1 MHDSFLNLFEKTF
14 HWIKE
19 SNYGSPWLCKNRFF
33 KKWKVIFCWNRNW
46 WQYDSFSETEFTGDF
61 SLSSIEYPQDETI
74 SKYEGSVKNGVPWGK
89 GTLTYRNGDIY
100 LGEFE
105 NGEKNGFGLK
115 IFAEDDE
122 DEAQQNLENLLK
134 MIKDKE
140 MEP

>member
-1 MHDSFLNLFEKTF
+1 MK
-14 HWIKE
+14 
-19 SNYGSPWLCKNRFF
+19 SPI
-33 KKWKVIFCWNRNW
+33 IFCWNRNW
-46 WQYDSFSETEFTGDF
+46 LRYDSFSETEFRGDF

-89 GTLTYRNGDIY
+89 GTLTYRNGDVY